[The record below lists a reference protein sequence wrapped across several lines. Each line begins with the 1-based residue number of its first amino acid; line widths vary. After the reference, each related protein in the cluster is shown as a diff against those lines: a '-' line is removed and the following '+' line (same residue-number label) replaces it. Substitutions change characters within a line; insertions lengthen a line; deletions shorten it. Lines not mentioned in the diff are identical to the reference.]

1 MEESREKY
9 WSELTTDEKVE
20 RMRDQVKSL
29 IRIVDRLNY
38 KLNLLFRHS
47 HHDHEGRVTI
57 PIDECREAIGAIGG
71 RVKPENKDD
80 VYF

>member
-1 MEESREKY
+1 MESREKY

-20 RMRDQVKSL
+20 RMREQVKNL
-29 IRIVDRLNY
+29 IRIVDRLDY
-38 KLNLLFRHS
+38 KLNLLLRHS
-47 HHDHEGRVTI
+47 HHEGGVTI

>member
-9 WSELTTDEKVE
+9 WSELTTDEKVK

-29 IRIVDRLNY
+29 IRIVDRLDY
-38 KLNLLFRHS
+38 KLNLLLRHS
-47 HHDHEGRVTI
+47 HHDHEGRVTVS
-57 PIDECREAIGAIGG
+57 IDECRQVIGEKVRPDI
-71 RVKPENKDD
+71 NKDD